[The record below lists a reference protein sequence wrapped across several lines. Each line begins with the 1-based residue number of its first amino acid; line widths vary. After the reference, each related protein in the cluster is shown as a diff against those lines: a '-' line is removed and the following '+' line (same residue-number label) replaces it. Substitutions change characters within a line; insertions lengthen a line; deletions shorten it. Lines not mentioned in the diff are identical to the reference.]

1 MMKCQSFIPLFLI
14 LHLSAGASSSLTKAS
29 GGHWRLLHQNIGIS
43 ATHMQLLNND
53 RVVLFDGAHF
63 GPSNLTVP
71 AGNCRRH
78 RRGNKVD
85 CTAHSAEYDVAT
97 NTIRP
102 LMINTADDG
111 VWCSS
116 AAVTSDGRGFV
127 RFVQTD
133 GDGNGVEARVRN
145 YNPCSVSNSDSNCV
159 WEVMDVVLAARGHR
173 RFYPTNHVRPSGRHI
188 IIGRGRGSLF
198 TYEFFPKT
206 QSVSSTK
213 LYNLVPFAN
222 NNNNV
227 YPFMFLNTDGNIFI
241 FNNNRAILFDFVNN
255 KVVKIYPEIPG
266 GGDPRTYYSS
276 AVLLP
281 LNNLTSN
288 MVVEAEV
295 LICGGA
301 PKGSYSQAL
310 KGNFIRAS
318 NTCARIK
325 ITDPKPKWVIETMP
339 QARVMAD
346 MTLLPNGDVLIIN
359 GAEAGTAGP
368 NLGRKPVFQPVIYRP
383 NSKYGVGSGFKLQ
396 NPSSIPR
403 MYLSTAI
410 LLRDGRVLVGGSNP
424 SMNYNFS
431 SGVVFPT
438 ELRLEAFSPWY
449 LDEELSNLRPTI
461 IYPPNDTKLGYRQK
475 LTIRFTVVG
484 NGGGGGGSIAKDS
497 VLVTMVSPSYTTNSF
512 SMNHRELVLDP
523 ERVAQVVQN
532 VYEVV
537 VTTPP
542 STNLAPPGFYLLFV
556 IHQEI
561 PSEGIAVMIG

>member
-1 MMKCQSFIPLFLI
+1 MMKPQNFILFFVI
-14 LHLSAGASSSLTKAS
+14 LHLFAGAGSSPTKAA
-29 GGHWRLLHQNIGIS
+29 GGHWRVLHHNIGVS
-43 ATHMQLLNND
+43 ATHMQLLNNN
-53 RVVLFDGAHF
+53 RVVLFDGAHY
-63 GPSNLTVP
+63 GPSNLTMG

-78 RRGNKVD
+78 RRNNKVD

-102 LMINTADDG
+102 LIIDTADDG

-116 AAVTSDGRGFV
+116 AAVTSDGRTFV
-127 RFVQTD
+127 RFVQSD
-133 GDGNGVEARVRN
+133 GDGNGVEAKVRT
-145 YNPCSVSNSDSNCV
+145 YKPCSVSNSDSDCFG
-159 WEVMDVVLAARGHR
+159 EVMDVVLAARRGHP
-173 RFYPTNHVRPSGRHI
+173 RFYATNHVRPSGRHI
-188 IIGRGRGSLF
+188 IIGPGRGSLF
-198 TYEFFPKT
+198 AYEFFPKT

-213 LYNLVPFAN
+213 LPISSN
-222 NNNNV
+222 NNNNNL
-227 YPFMFLNTDGNIFI
+227 YPFVFLNTDGNIFI

-266 GGDPRTYYSS
+266 RGDSTTYYTS

-281 LNNLTSN
+281 LKNLKSN
-288 MVVEAEV
+288 VGVEEEV

-325 ITDPKPKWVIETMP
+325 ITDQKPQWVIETMP

-359 GAEAGTAGP
+359 GAEAGTAGR

-383 NSKYGVGSGFKLQ
+383 NSKDGEGSRFKLQ

-424 SMNYNFS
+424 NMKYSFS
-431 SGVVFPT
+431 SEVAFPT

-449 LDEELSNLRPTI
+449 LDEEFSNLRPTI
-461 IYPPNDTKLGYRQK
+461 IYPPNDTKLGYREK
-475 LTIRFTVVG
+475 LTVRFTVIG
-484 NGGGGGGSIAKDS
+484 NGGGGGPIAKDS
-497 VLVTMVSPSYTTNSF
+497 VSVTMVSPSYTTNSF
-512 SMNHRELVLDP
+512 SMNHRELVLEP
-523 ERVAQVVQN
+523 ERVTQIVQN
-532 VYEVV
+532 VYEVE
-537 VTTPP
+537 VTTPAFR
-542 STNLAPPGFYLLFV
+542 NLAPPGFYLLFV
-556 IHQEI
+556 LHQEI
-561 PSEGIAVMIG
+561 PSEGITVMIG